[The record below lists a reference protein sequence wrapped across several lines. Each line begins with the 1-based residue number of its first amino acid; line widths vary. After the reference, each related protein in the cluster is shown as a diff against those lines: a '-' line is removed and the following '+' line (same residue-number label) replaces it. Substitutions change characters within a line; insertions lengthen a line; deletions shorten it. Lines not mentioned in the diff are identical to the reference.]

1 MRWLSQL
8 LIVSIICLIAA
19 AIPGVPAQAVCVPY
33 DIQVSPKYGPPG
45 TNVTVYGH
53 DFYTDKLVDIYYDG
67 DLMTTGITRTDSAGD
82 FTFNLTIPEDCQG
95 YYRVL
100 VDAGYV
106 EVDTYFH
113 VRPGLTINPE
123 TGPAGTNVTVK
134 GMGFAAN
141 EGDIELVYYLGVD
154 DPETMERQ
162 ITANALGSWETIFQ
176 VPLSAGGR
184 HKIDAQGTESQSY
197 DVIDA
202 TFRVTAQMSMDKSSG
217 IPGDTVTMTGSRF
230 AVSEKG
236 IKIVFGG
243 QELVTDIRANSNGEW
258 EASFKVPEMPAGNYD
273 VTAEG
278 PQTKKEDA
286 GQLSFHIGPYMAL
299 SPSEGHVGTDVT
311 VTGNGF
317 AVNQTV
323 SVMYDGNQMTA
334 AETDG
339 RGNFEASF
347 AVPEGH
353 HGEHS
358 VMSGDA
364 AGNDGTAIFVM
375 ESNHPDMPI
384 PVSPASG
391 GRLGFMG
398 DVAPTFGWCEVSD
411 DSGVRYSLQIA
422 TTDDFAASSI
432 IASVTGLTET
442 GYTLNETL
450 PNGAYYWRVEAV
462 DGAEN
467 ESGWTAARSFRVGL
481 LPRWGFILIIAAV
494 AAVLLAFG
502 IRALV
507 RRRSIYYDRW

>member
-1 MRWLSQL
+1 MKL
-8 LIVSIICLIAA
+8 LPRLVIVLVLCLVAI
-19 AIPGVPAQAVCVPY
+19 AIPPAPAQAVCLPY
-33 DIQVSPKYGPPG
+33 SIEVSPKWGMPG
-45 TNVTVYGH
+45 TNTTVYGYG
-53 DFYTDKLVDIYYDG
+53 FAADKLVDIYYDG
-67 DLMTTGITRTDSAGD
+67 DLVTTGRTDSAGD
-82 FTFNLTIPEDCQG
+82 FTLNLTIPEDCQG

-100 VDAGYV
+100 TDVGYA
-106 EVDTYFH
+106 EIDTYFH
-113 VRPGLTINPE
+113 VRPGLTISPE
-123 TGPAGTNVTVK
+123 TGPAGTNVTVQGK
-134 GMGFAAN
+134 GFVAN
-141 EGDIELVYYLGVD
+141 EADIELMYYLSAD
-154 DPETMERQ
+154 DYQTMERH
-162 ITANALGSWETIFQ
+162 ISANALGSWQTTFQ
-176 VPLSAGGR
+176 VPPSTGGR
-184 HKIDAQGTESQSY
+184 HKIDARGAESQSY
-197 DVIDA
+197 DVVDA

-217 IPGDTVTMTGSRF
+217 IAGDTVTMSGSRF
-230 AVSEKG
+230 AISEKG
-236 IKIVFGG
+236 IKILFGG
-243 QELVTDIRANSNGEW
+243 RELVTDIRANSNGEW

-278 PQTKKEDA
+278 PQTRKEDA

-317 AVNQTV
+317 AINQDV

-334 AETDG
+334 AETDDG
-339 RGNFEASF
+339 GNFEASF

-384 PVSPASG
+384 PVSPANR

-398 DVAPTFGWCEVSD
+398 DVAPTFEWCEVSD

-422 TTDDFAASSI
+422 TSEDFAASSI
-432 IASVTGLTET
+432 IASVAGLTGT
-442 GYTLNETL
+442 SYTLNETL
-450 PNGAYYWRVEAV
+450 PNGAYYWTVEAV

-481 LPRWGFILIIAAV
+481 LPKWTFISIIAAV
-494 AAVLLAFG
+494 GAIVLALA

-507 RRRSIYYDRW
+507 KRRSIYYDRW

>member
-8 LIVSIICLIAA
+8 LVVSILCLIAA
-19 AIPGVPAQAVCVPY
+19 AIPGVPAQAACVPY
-33 DIQVSPKYGPPG
+33 DIAVSPKYGPPG

-67 DLMTTGITRTDSAGD
+67 DLMTAGRTDSVGN

-100 VDAGYV
+100 ADVGYV

-113 VRPGLTINPE
+113 VRPGLTISPE

-134 GMGFAAN
+134 GMGFATN
-141 EGDIELVYYLGVD
+141 EGDIELMYYLSVD
-154 DPETMERQ
+154 DPKTMERH
-162 ITANALGSWETIFQ
+162 ITASALGSWETIFQ
-176 VPLSAGGR
+176 VPPSTGGR
-184 HKIDAQGTESQSY
+184 HKVDAQGTESQYY

-202 TFRVTAQMSMDKSSG
+202 TFRVTAYMSMDESSG
-217 IPGDTVTMTGSRF
+217 IVGDTVTMTGSRF
-230 AVSEKG
+230 AASEKG
-236 IKIVFGG
+236 IKILFDGL
-243 QELVTDIRANSNGEW
+243 ELVTDIRANSNGDW
-258 EASFKVPEMPAGNYD
+258 QASFQVPAMPAGNYD

-278 PQTKKEDA
+278 PQTRKEDA

-299 SPSEGHVGTDVT
+299 SPSEGHVGTNVT

-323 SVMYDGNQMTA
+323 SVMYDGNQMTT

-339 RGNFEASF
+339 GGNSEASF
-347 AVPEGH
+347 VVPEGH

-358 VMSGDA
+358 VTVGDA
-364 AGNDGTAIFVM
+364 AGNEGTAIFVM

-384 PVSPASG
+384 PVSPANRA
-391 GRLGFMG
+391 RLGFTG
-398 DVAPTFGWCEVSD
+398 DVAPTFEWCEVSD

-442 GYTLNETL
+442 SYTPNETL
-450 PNGAYYWRVEAV
+450 PNGAYYWKVEAV

-467 ESGWTAARSFRVGL
+467 ESRWTTARSFRVGL
-481 LPRWGFILIIAAV
+481 LPKWGLILAIAV
-494 AAVLLAFG
+494 VGVVLLIFL

>member
-1 MRWLSQL
+1 MRWLFQPLVL
-8 LIVSIICLIAA
+8 LIICLMALA
-19 AIPGVPAQAVCVPY
+19 VPAVPAQAVCALY
-33 DIQVSPKYGPPG
+33 DIEVTPKYGFPG
-45 TNVTVYGH
+45 TNVTVHGH
-53 DFYTDKLVDIYYDG
+53 DFYSDKVVDIYYDG
-67 DLMTTGITRTDSAGD
+67 DLVTTGRTDSAGN

-100 VDAGYV
+100 ADVGYV
-106 EVDTYFH
+106 EKDTYFH
-113 VRPGLTINPE
+113 VRPGLTVSPE
-123 TGPAGTNVTVK
+123 TGPAGTNVTVQ
-134 GMGFAAN
+134 GGGFAAN
-141 EGDIELVYYLGVD
+141 EGDIELMYYLSD
-154 DPETMERQ
+154 DDYESIERH
-162 ITANALGSWETIFQ
+162 IVASALGSWQTTFQ
-176 VPLSAGGR
+176 IPSSTGGR
-184 HKIDAQGTESQSY
+184 HKIDAQGAESQYY

-202 TFRVTAQMSMDKSSG
+202 TFRVTAQISLDKSSG
-217 IPGDTVTMTGSRF
+217 IAGDTITISGSRY
-230 AVSEKG
+230 AVGEKG
-236 IKIVFGG
+236 IKILFDGR
-243 QELVTDIRANSNGEW
+243 ELVTGIKANSNGDW
-258 EASFKVPEMPAGNYD
+258 EASFQVPEMPAGNYD

-299 SPSEGHVGTDVT
+299 SPSEGHVGTNVT
-311 VTGNGF
+311 VAGRGF
-317 AVNQTV
+317 IINQAV
-323 SVMYDGNQMTA
+323 SVMYDGNQVTT

-339 RGNFEASF
+339 GGNFQASF

-375 ESNHPDMPI
+375 ESNHPGMPI
-384 PVSPASG
+384 PGSPANRA
-391 GRLGFMG
+391 RLGFIG
-398 DVAPTFGWCEVSD
+398 DVAPTFEWCEVSD

-442 GYTLNETL
+442 SYTLNETL
-450 PNGAYYWRVEAV
+450 PNGAYYWKVETV

-467 ESGWTAARSFRVGL
+467 ESGWTAARSFRVGF

-507 RRRSIYYDRW
+507 KRRSIYYDRW